1 MKDTAPPR
9 VEEFCDY
16 RDFLLEHYQWRK
28 QRNPWYS
35 YRILATRLEMDV
47 SQVYRILKGQIHLSP
62 EVVPRVV
69 KLLGLEGDAAEGFE
83 HLVTVGRRHR
93 YDVARR
99 SQATRGC

>member
-1 MKDTAPPR
+1 MKDAPPPCIGDFR
-9 VEEFCDY
+9 DY
-16 RDFLLEHYQWRK
+16 RAYLLEHYHWRK
-28 QRNPWYS
+28 QRQPWYS

-47 SQVYRILKGQIHLSP
+47 SHVYRILKGRIHLSP

-99 SQATRGC
+99 SVTRGC